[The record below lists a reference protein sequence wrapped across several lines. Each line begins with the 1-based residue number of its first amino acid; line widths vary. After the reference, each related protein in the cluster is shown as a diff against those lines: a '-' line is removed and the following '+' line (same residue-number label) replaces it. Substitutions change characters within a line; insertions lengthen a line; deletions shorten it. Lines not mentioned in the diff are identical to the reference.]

1 MSSPETDH
9 IRSTGPGSTDVTGSV
24 HYKKL
29 KIEPIEYI
37 EENNL
42 PFHEGEIVKYITRWR
57 DKGGIKDLEK
67 VEWYVHR
74 LMEREQKKL
83 NPNIM
88 LKADMSEEELNAFRK
103 HGMRGREDPG
113 HRPR

>member
-1 MSSPETDH
+1 MSDH
-9 IRSTGPGSTDVTGSV
+9 IRSTGPGSTKVTGST

-37 EENNL
+37 EENDL

-74 LMEREQKKL
+74 LMEREQKRLAALVLEAQATKVATSAG
-83 NPNIM
+83 IM
-88 LKADMSEEELNAFRK
+88 SSDEAAARL
-103 HGMRGREDPG
+103 GMQ
-113 HRPR
+113 